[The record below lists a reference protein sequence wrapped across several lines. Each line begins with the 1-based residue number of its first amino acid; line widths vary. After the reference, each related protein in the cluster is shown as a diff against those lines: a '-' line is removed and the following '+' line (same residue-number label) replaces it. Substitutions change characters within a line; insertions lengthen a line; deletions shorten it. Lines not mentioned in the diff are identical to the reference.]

1 MICTVHY
8 LRFPNTNAV
17 DVGKLEKRILWGVI
31 FGVLVYAG
39 IALFTDARGLL
50 ASLASFP
57 VGIALAALGL
67 SVINYALRFAKWQLY
82 LKKLK
87 FDVPVGASFN
97 IFIAG
102 MAMSV
107 TPGKIGEVLKSM
119 LLKERYGLPVAR
131 SAPIVFAERLTD
143 LLGLFVIAGLGI
155 ATFDFGRA
163 AFGAALI
170 LVVAMIIILNRP
182 AIVHRLLDL
191 WEKLPLVGHLRNH
204 LEQSYGAARELLSWR
219 LLSGTT
225 VLSVLGWS
233 MEALAFFLIL
243 HGLGAEHATL
253 QSASF
258 IFAMTTIL
266 GAISFLPGGL
276 GVAEASMIG
285 VLMLMGIFTDESSA
299 TAATYL
305 IRFSTLWFGVLLGLG
320 ALGWFRLGGGGQTP
334 AKTST

>member
-1 MICTVHY
+1 M
-8 LRFPNTNAV
+8 
-17 DVGKLEKRILWGVI
+17 GKLEKRILWGVI
-31 FGVLVYAG
+31 FGALVYAA
-39 IALFTDARGLL
+39 IALFTDAKGLL

-57 VGIALAALGL
+57 VSVVLAALGL
-67 SVINYALRFAKWQLY
+67 SVLNYALRFAKWQLY
-82 LKKLK
+82 LKKLN
-87 FDVPVGASFN
+87 FAVPLGASLN

-119 LLKERYGLPVAR
+119 LLKERYDLPVAR
-131 SAPIVFAERLTD
+131 SAPIVFAERITD
-143 LLGLFVIAGLGI
+143 LLGLFVIAGVGI
-155 ATFDFGRA
+155 ATFDFGRV
-163 AFGAALI
+163 AFGAALV
-170 LVVAMIIILNRP
+170 LVGLLIVVLNRP
-182 AIVHRLLDL
+182 SIVHKLLNL
-191 WEKLPLVGHLRNH
+191 WEKLPLVGHLRGP
-204 LEQSYGAARELLSWR
+204 LEQSYEAARELLSWR

-233 MEALAFFLIL
+233 MEAFAFYLIL
-243 HGLGAEHATL
+243 HALGAEHATL

-285 VLMLMGIFTDESSA
+285 VLMLMGIFGDESSA

-305 IRFSTLWFGVLLGLG
+305 IRFTTLWFGVLLGLG
-320 ALGWFRLGGGGQTP
+320 ALGWFRLGGGGLTP
-334 AKTST
+334 AESST

>member
-1 MICTVHY
+1 M
-8 LRFPNTNAV
+8 LRPRSTLPELKAV
-17 DVGKLEKRILWGVI
+17 DLGKLEKRILWGVI
-31 FGVLVYAG
+31 FGALVYAL
-39 IALFTDARGLL
+39 IALFTDARGLF

-57 VGIALAALGL
+57 ISIVFAALGL
-67 SVINYALRFAKWQLY
+67 SLLNYAFRFAKWQLY
-82 LKKLK
+82 LKKLN
-87 FDVPVGASFN
+87 FEVPLGVSFN

-102 MAMSV
+102 MSMSV

-155 ATFDFGRA
+155 ATFEFGRA
-163 AFGAALI
+163 AFGAALV
-170 LVVAMIIILNRP
+170 LVVVLILILNQP
-182 AIVHRLLDL
+182 AIVGKLLDL
-191 WEKLPLVGHLRNH
+191 WEKLPLVGHLRAH
-204 LEQSYGAARELLSWR
+204 LEESYEAARELLSWR

-233 MEALAFFLIL
+233 MEAFAFYLIL
-243 HGLGAEHATL
+243 HALGAEHATL

-285 VLMLMGIFTDESSA
+285 VLILMGVFSDESSA

-305 IRFSTLWFGVLLGLG
+305 IRFTTLWFGVLLGLG
-320 ALGWFRLGGGGQTP
+320 ALAWFRLGGGDQSP
-334 AKTST
+334 AETSP

>member
-1 MICTVHY
+1 MV
-8 LRFPNTNAV
+8 
-17 DVGKLEKRILWGVI
+17 
-31 FGVLVYAG
+31 FGALVYAL
-39 IALFTDARGLL
+39 IALFTDARGLF
-50 ASLASFP
+50 ASLAGFP
-57 VGIALAALGL
+57 IGVVFAALGL
-67 SVINYALRFAKWQLY
+67 SLLNYAFRFVKWQLY

-87 FDVPVGASFN
+87 FEVPPAASFH

-102 MAMSV
+102 MSMSV
-107 TPGKIGEVLKSM
+107 TPGKVGEVLKSV
-119 LLKERYGLPVAR
+119 LLKERYDLPVAR

-155 ATFDFGRA
+155 ATFEFGRA
-163 AFGAALI
+163 AFGVALV
-170 LVVAMIIILNRP
+170 LVGLLIGVLNQPAMVA
-182 AIVHRLLDL
+182 RLLEL
-191 WEKLPLVGHLRNH
+191 WEKLPLVGHLRAP
-204 LEQSYGAARELLSWR
+204 LEESYQAARELLSWR

-233 MEALAFFLIL
+233 MEAFAFYLIL
-243 HGLGAEHATL
+243 HALGAEHATL

-285 VLMLMGIFTDESSA
+285 VLILMGIFSDESSA

-305 IRFSTLWFGVLLGLG
+305 IRFTTLWFGVLLGLG
-320 ALGWFRLGGGGQTP
+320 ALAWFRLGGGEQSP
-334 AKTST
+334 AETSA